1 MAANCNF
8 VKKNCK
14 TNMRENLLTEHLTS
28 FLAKFKI
35 KSEKFLAEV
44 INLSSTAVKNEQ
56 QQNINSSDT
65 VSVTGSQ
72 IKLRRLATENR
83 LLVSICGRPSK
94 NFPHT

>member
-1 MAANCNF
+1 
-8 VKKNCK
+8 
-14 TNMRENLLTEHLTS
+14 MRENFLTENLTS
-28 FLAKFKI
+28 FLAKFTI

-65 VSVTGSQ
+65 VTGSQ
-72 IKLRRLATENR
+72 IKLRRLATANR